1 MSCKITRTSGIA
13 ESQVRKTRKS
23 TLINRKQIIND
34 NSKIRV
40 QEHPFQNC
48 IRKYKKN
55 QKKTKKQKTERKK
68 RKVKDNDK
76 TMGLKNNIISTM

>member
-48 IRKYKKN
+48 IRKYT
-55 QKKTKKQKTERKK
+55 KKTTKTKTKNERKK